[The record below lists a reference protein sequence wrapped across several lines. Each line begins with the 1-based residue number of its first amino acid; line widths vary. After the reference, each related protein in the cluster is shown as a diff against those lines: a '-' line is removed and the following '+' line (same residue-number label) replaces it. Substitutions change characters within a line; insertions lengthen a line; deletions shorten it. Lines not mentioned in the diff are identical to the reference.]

1 MKVAKNLLTKTN
13 ADGKN
18 TLLALLELRNTPSQG
33 LDSLPA
39 QRFLNC
45 RPRTLLPVKAKLL
58 TLLSEE
64 YIKHDV
70 RKYCKGPASPN
81 KATTKLLKT

>member
-18 TLLALLELRNTPSQG
+18 PLLALLELRNTPSQG
-33 LDSLPA
+33 LDSSPA
-39 QRFLNC
+39 RQFLN
-45 RPRTLLPVKAKLL
+45 RRTRTLLPVKAKLL

-64 YIKHDV
+64 YIKHDHEKILQ
-70 RKYCKGPASPN
+70 RAS
-81 KATTKLLKT
+81 K